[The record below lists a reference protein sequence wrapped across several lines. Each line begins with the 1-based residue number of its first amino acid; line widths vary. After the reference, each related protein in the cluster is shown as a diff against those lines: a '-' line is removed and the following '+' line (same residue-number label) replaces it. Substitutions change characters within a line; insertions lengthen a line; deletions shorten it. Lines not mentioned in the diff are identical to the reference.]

1 MKKNKNK
8 SKIAGAGKKAKHAGG
23 KILKTVK
30 RKRLKYIPLFPSLV
44 TIINGLFGFTA
55 IILMSKYNPAIERE
69 VSYHTLELTYPAL
82 AGYMVLLAMI
92 ADVLDGRLARM
103 SNSTSTFGGQ
113 LDSLCDIISFG
124 IAPAFIIVT
133 LTSTQLSGFKDSSPV
148 LYDLLERLI
157 WLSAAAYISC
167 AAIRL
172 ARFNVENEKSK
183 SSHFDFSGL
192 PSPAAAGVIVS
203 LVIFQQEAL
212 PEFTTAG
219 SVYNTAFSKLLL
231 WVLPVAGFLLAVLMV
246 SRISYPHF
254 LNQYF
259 KGKKPFAYLL
269 TSLIAVGLVIWVR
282 QIALLAG
289 FWGFAAAGA
298 IKHISKKIRDS
309 KNKTPAAPSE
319 ESAGEIED
327 NQKDRN

>member
-1 MKKNKNK
+1 MNKKNK
-8 SKIAGAGKKAKHAGG
+8 SKIAGAGKKAKHAGD

-69 VSYHTLELTYPAL
+69 FSYHNLELTYPAL

-124 IAPAFIIVT
+124 LAPAFIIVM
-133 LTSTQLSGFKDSSPV
+133 LTGTQLSGFEKDTPV
-148 LYDLLERLI
+148 LHNFLQRLI
-157 WLSAAAYISC
+157 WISAAAYISC

-212 PEFTTAG
+212 PEFTTPG
-219 SVYNTAFSKLLL
+219 SFYYTIFSKLLL
-231 WVLPVAGFLLAVLMV
+231 WTLPAAGFFLAALMV

-269 TSLIAVGLVIWVR
+269 MSLVAVGMVIWVR
-282 QIALLAG
+282 QIALVAG
-289 FWGFAAAGA
+289 FWGFALSGA
-298 IKHISKKIRDS
+298 IKSFSKNKDET
-309 KNKTPAAPSE
+309 KNKTPAASE
-319 ESAGEIED
+319 EETAGDMESD
-327 NQKDRN
+327 YK